1 MEDDLKRRI
10 LALLGESPSGDHPGE
25 MGPWRER
32 IDLLDQL
39 ILQLLNE
46 RSRCATEIGHI
57 KKELGLP
64 VYVPSREVQVITN
77 VLGKNPGPLPDH
89 AVQHLFERIID
100 ETRSLERRTYQAEP
114 DATEG
119 RSDPE

>member
-1 MEDDLKRRI
+1 VDELRQKI
-10 LALLGESPSGDHPGE
+10 LDLLGEIPSPDDSED
-25 MGPWRER
+25 MGPWRSR

-57 KKELGLP
+57 KKDLGMP
-64 VYVPSREVQVITN
+64 VYVPSREVQVIRN
-77 VLGKNPGPLPDH
+77 VRENNPGPLPDE
-89 AVQHLFERIID
+89 AVEHLFERIID

-114 DATEG
+114 DASKG
-119 RSDPE
+119 RSEGE